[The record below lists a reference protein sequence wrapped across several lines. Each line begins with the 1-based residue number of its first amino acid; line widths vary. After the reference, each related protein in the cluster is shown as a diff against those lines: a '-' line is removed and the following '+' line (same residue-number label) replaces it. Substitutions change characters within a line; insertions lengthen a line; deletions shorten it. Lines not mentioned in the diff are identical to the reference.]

1 MPPSKVQDAK
11 RLRYIRVLE
20 RFSQSIINYLFK
32 TEAPTKEQFILKVAN
47 NVAYLQR
54 TERATLYKEEYNA
67 LEGLVARMIALAESE
82 EAIEEIKS
90 ELLYAANQIE
100 KSMNRRRYKKEK
112 HAGEKFSE
120 WE

>member
-1 MPPSKVQDAK
+1 MPPSKFDDAK
-11 RLRYIRVLE
+11 RLRYIRILE

-32 TEAPTKEQFILKVAN
+32 TEAPTKEQYLRKVAN

-54 TERATLYKEEYNA
+54 TEKAALYKEEYNA

-82 EAIEEIKS
+82 ESIEEIKS

-112 HAGEKFSE
+112 HSQEKFAD